1 MGSLGKGRTGGL
13 LLVVGP
19 EPPPFTG
26 MEIAM
31 QALVAELRR
40 ASVPYLRIDT
50 ADPTDKLGN
59 RGRWTLHNVRVAF
72 GHIATAVRKV
82 GRKDVA
88 AVYVPI
94 AQEFPALLR
103 DLAFIAL
110 ARLARKPVVIHLHGG
125 AFADFYNAKPR
136 SVRWVIRTVMN
147 GASAGI
153 VLTDRLRPALECV
166 LPSSRIKVVENG
178 IDLYKR
184 DEIEAGRE
192 ENAMTVVF
200 LSSLS
205 PSKGVLV
212 FIHALFL
219 AREIQPALRGVVAGS
234 WLSPE
239 MRDEAEALVRR
250 LSLEESVDF
259 IGPVEGAEKTRLLRR
274 ADIFCFPSFYPLEGQ
289 PLVVIEAMAAGL
301 PVVATAWRGIADT
314 VVDGETG
321 FLVDKPVPELIAEKL
336 IHLAKNSE
344 ERARMGAA
352 AQARYERL
360 YTQRAFGERMVRV
373 LLPLLDEEPSRSSPL
388 AQEEA
393 L

>member
-1 MGSLGKGRTGGL
+1 

-26 MEIAM
+26 MEVAM

-59 RGRWTLHNVRVAF
+59 RGRWTFHNVCGAF
-72 GHIATAVRKV
+72 GHIVTAVRRMN
-82 GRKDVA
+82 RKDVA

-110 ARLARKPVVIHLHGG
+110 ARLAKKPVAIHLHGG
-125 AFADFYNAKPR
+125 AFAEFYNSNPR
-136 SVRWVIRTVMN
+136 GVRWIIRTVMH

-166 LPSSRIKVVENG
+166 LPASRITVVPNG
-178 IDLYKR
+178 IDLQR
-184 DEIEAGRE
+184 IDDIERGE
-192 ENAMTVVF
+192 DENAITVLF
-200 LSSLS
+200 LSSLF

-212 FIHALFL
+212 FIQALSL
-219 AREIQPALRGVVAGS
+219 ARKIEPALHGVIAGS
-234 WLSPE
+234 WLTPE
-239 MRDEAEALVRR
+239 MRDNAVALVRR
-250 LSLEESVDF
+250 LSLEEAVDF
-259 IGPVEGAEKTRLLRR
+259 VGPVEGAEKTGLLRR

-321 FLVDKPVPELIAEKL
+321 FLVDKPLPELVAERVVY
-336 IHLAKNSE
+336 LAKNAE

-352 AQARYERL
+352 AQTRYERL
-360 YTQRAFGERMVRV
+360 YTQRAFGVRMVRV
-373 LLPLLDEEPSRSSPL
+373 LLPLLDEEPSRSSSL
-388 AQEEA
+388 AQERTT
-393 L
+393 